1 MYDPGSPIAQQMTQ
15 NWGATCLQFSKLYT
29 EKYCRFMIVFLSAL
43 RQKKQQYTT
52 QHLTFRNNI
61 KIIEVVYIL

>member
-1 MYDPGSPIAQQMTQ
+1 
-15 NWGATCLQFSKLYT
+15 
-29 EKYCRFMIVFLSAL
+29 MIVFLSAL

-61 KIIEVVYIL
+61 KILEVVYIL